1 MRKDLTFT
9 ALDFETANWYR
20 RSACSIG
27 MVKVEEG
34 VVVDE
39 FYSLIKPTPNWFH
52 PINSSIHGLHEGHCK
67 DAPMFG
73 ELWPTIKDWIEGQVV
88 VSHNVSFERSV
99 LNHLFSEY
107 EIGGQA
113 AEFLCSLYLSRV
125 AFPHLKSHK
134 LPHVYAQALNK
145 EFVGH
150 HHALEDARVS
160 AEIVIEV
167 TKLWNPPTFKEMIG
181 ALYVEPKNSRTHL
194 KRVVTLAS
202 LTPDE
207 GFEEHNGFKGKV
219 FVFTG
224 EQSSFTKEEA
234 AQFVVNRG
242 GKANDNVT
250 QATTTVVIG
259 QYNPRF
265 GQDYKSNKVKKA
277 EELISQGQKIVFMT
291 EEDFLELTRT

>member
-1 MRKDLTFT
+1 M
-9 ALDFETANWYR
+9 
-20 RSACSIG
+20 
-27 MVKVEEG
+27 
-34 VVVDE
+34 
-39 FYSLIKPTPNWFH
+39 
-52 PINSSIHGLHEGHCK
+52 
-67 DAPMFG
+67 
-73 ELWPTIKDWIEGQVV
+73 
-88 VSHNVSFERSV
+88 
-99 LNHLFSEY
+99 
-107 EIGGQA
+107 
-113 AEFLCSLYLSRV
+113 YL
-125 AFPHLKSHK
+125 
-134 LPHVYAQALNK
+134 
-145 EFVGH
+145 
-150 HHALEDARVS
+150 
-160 AEIVIEV
+160 
-167 TKLWNPPTFKEMIG
+167 
-181 ALYVEPKNSRTHL
+181 EPKNSRTHP

-207 GFEEHNGFKGKV
+207 GFEEHDRFKGKV

-291 EEDFLELTRT
+291 EDEFLELTRP